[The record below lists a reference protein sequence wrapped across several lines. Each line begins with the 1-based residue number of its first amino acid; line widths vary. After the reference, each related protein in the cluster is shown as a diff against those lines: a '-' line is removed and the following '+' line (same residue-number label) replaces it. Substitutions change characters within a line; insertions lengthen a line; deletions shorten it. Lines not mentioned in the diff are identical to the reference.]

1 MRSKPEVRG
10 LRVASNQG
18 RGYLTGL
25 KINRDPDS
33 SSVQGWGAG
42 EVRVQVSRRLPP
54 LGSGSLPLTSRAH
67 GLGSGVRPRPRA
79 RDREASTS
87 TPRLEGEPPGPARAT
102 ADTRDHLSG
111 NSEVKVRSR
120 RQDHGQPP
128 RGRELPAGPACSPEP
143 RRPAPAAA
151 CSPGPPP
158 APLPAA
164 RGASPG
170 TPPTGPQLSR
180 SAGIG

>member
-42 EVRVQVSRRLPP
+42 EVRVHVSRRLPP
-54 LGSGSLPLTSRAH
+54 LGSGSLPLTPRAH

-87 TPRLEGEPPGPARAT
+87 TPP
-102 ADTRDHLSG
+102 
-111 NSEVKVRSR
+111 VRR
-120 RQDHGQPP
+120 R
-128 RGRELPAGPACSPEP
+128 
-143 RRPAPAAA
+143 
-151 CSPGPPP
+151 
-158 APLPAA
+158 AA
-164 RGASPG
+164 RPG
-170 TPPTGPQLSR
+170 QGHSGHSR
-180 SAGIG
+180 SPLR